1 MYNRRMLPFL
11 MEHLMWLW
19 VSVIVLCL
27 IIEAST
33 FSLTTIWAALA
44 ALPLVFLSR
53 TALPFRWQILVWV
66 VLTIILIA
74 LTRPFALK
82 KLKVPSKN
90 KTNVNALI
98 GQTVI
103 ITKDISEFEKGQA
116 KSKNGVIWQ
125 VSNANLAQGT
135 IKAGAVCKVC
145 EVRGNSLLVEPLVK
159 PSEIQSQ

>member
-1 MYNRRMLPFL
+1 
-11 MEHLMWLW
+11 MWLW

-53 TALPFRWQILVWV
+53 TALPFRWQLLAWV
-66 VLTIILIA
+66 VLTIVLIA

-82 KLKVPSKN
+82 RLKVLSKS

-98 GQTVI
+98 GQSVI
-103 ITKDISEFEKGQA
+103 ITKDTSNFEKGQA

-125 VSNANLAQGT
+125 VSNANISQG
-135 IKAGAVCKVC
+135 IIRAGTVCKVF
-145 EVRGNSLLVEPLVK
+145 EVRGNTLLVEPLVE